1 MKQVTN
7 TLVAVV
13 MGLALLPGVAS
24 AGPFNGMHP
33 LQSDRLSIGI
43 GAHWPDIS
51 GYYEIDYP
59 DGGDGSNVD
68 LDDDAGLDDNEVQ
81 AAASL
86 TWRLSNNTRIQG
98 EYFDVGLSAKDTIS
112 RDLNIGDLEI
122 EAGASL
128 KTDYDMDIARAFFGY
143 SFVKTDTTELGAGV
157 GLHYI
162 SLDLSVKGNAY
173 IGNTTVLEA
182 ERSIDEW
189 AIVPNVGGYAN
200 YAFSPKWLVGA
211 RVDWMSAD
219 VDDYDGTLWNA
230 EAHVQYQMSD
240 HFGVG
245 LAYRYLDFEL
255 AANDR
260 KSGDWRTEVEYSG
273 PVLFFTANF

>member
-1 MKQVTN
+1 MKQVTT
-7 TLVAVV
+7 TLVVFV
-13 MGLALLPGVAS
+13 MGLALLPGAAFS
-24 AGPFNGMHP
+24 GPFNGMHP

-43 GAHWPDIS
+43 GAYWPDIS
-51 GYYEIDYP
+51 GYYEIDDP

-98 EYFDVGLSAKDTIS
+98 EYFDVDLSAKNTIS
-112 RDLNIGDLEI
+112 RDLNIGDLEF

-143 SFVKTDTTELGAGV
+143 SFVKNDTMELGAGV

-162 SLDLSVKGNAY
+162 SLDFSVKGKAY
-173 IGNTTVLEA
+173 IGDTPLLEA

-230 EAHVQYQMSD
+230 EAHVQYQMFD

-260 KSGDWRTEVEYSG
+260 KSGDWRTEVEYGG